1 MQKKHGIRWK
11 EFKAHWQN
19 YIFQV
24 LFATISTFFVL
35 LTLKLQ
41 QAVIVASIGST
52 AFIVFAMPKSITAQP
67 KNIIGGYIAG
77 ISVGSLC
84 SLVPHMSLLHSMFLY
99 AAAVGLSIFAMVLT
113 DTEHPPASGAA
124 LGIAM
129 LGFSLKVVL
138 AAMTSVLIL
147 ALIHN
152 VFKDY
157 LRDLT

>member
-1 MQKKHGIRWK
+1 MHKRFNNQWK
-11 EFKAHWQN
+11 ELKQHWKN

-24 LFATISTFFVL
+24 LFATISTFIVL

-52 AFIVFAMPKSITAQP
+52 AFVVFAMPKKITAQP
-67 KNIIGGYIAG
+67 RNVIGGYIVG
-77 ISVGSLC
+77 IASGALC
-84 SLVPHMSLLHSMFLY
+84 SLVPHSAFLHSIFLY
-99 AAAVGLSIFAMVLT
+99 SLAVGLSIFVMVVT

-129 LGFSLKVVL
+129 HGFSLHVAL

-147 ALIHN
+147 AFIHH
-152 VFKDY
+152 VFKRY